1 MNGTTADP
9 RGAPAKGALLT
20 IFLTVLI
27 DTIGFGLFVPYI
39 APFGRSLGA
48 SDTVN
53 GLLVGTFSLFQ
64 FVCAQAWGRL
74 SDRIGRRPVLLIGL
88 LGSSLAHLAFGFAAS
103 LPLLFVARAL
113 AGGFGATIST
123 AQAYIADVTTPET
136 RTKGMGLIG
145 AAFGLGFVLGPALGF
160 FLLELGPRSP
170 AYFASLLSFA
180 ACAFGFFK
188 LKEPARNTDPSLR
201 RVVDRRSLAVVFAD
215 KPRVRLLF
223 GFVFVVLSFA
233 ALESMFTRLGQER
246 LHLEMREMN
255 GLFAIVGILMVI
267 VQGGLIRRLAPKYG
281 EVTLVRAGSL
291 LLVAGMLTLAFA
303 TPPWLLIGGGML
315 AGVGYSVM
323 FPALQGRLSKATP
336 AAEQGATFGVAQSG
350 SSLCRFIGHSG
361 AGLAFDVWTG
371 LPFVLAASIALCAGL
386 LGSGARAAG
395 ESRGERA

>member
-1 MNGTTADP
+1 MNPAPSAAATP
-9 RGAPAKGALLT
+9 PAKGALLT

-48 SDTVN
+48 SDWVN

-64 FVCAQAWGRL
+64 FLCAQGWGRL

-88 LGSSLAHLAFGFAAS
+88 LGSSFAHLAFGFAGS

-145 AAFGLGFVLGPALGF
+145 AAFGLGFVLGPGLGF

-170 AYFASLLSFA
+170 AYFASLLSFS

-188 LKEPARNTDPSLR
+188 LKEPARNADPSLR
-201 RVVDRRSLAVVFAD
+201 RVVDRRSLEIVFAD
-215 KPRVRLLF
+215 KARVRLLF

-246 LHLEMREMN
+246 LQLTMREMN
-255 GLFAIVGILMVI
+255 GLFAVVGILMVV

-281 EVTLVRAGSL
+281 EVTLVRAGSA

-303 TPPWLLIGGGML
+303 TPQWLLIGGGML

-323 FPALQGRLSKATP
+323 FPALQGRLSKSAPT
-336 AAEQGATFGVAQSG
+336 AIQGATFGVAQSG

-371 LPFVLAASIALCAGL
+371 LPFALAAVIALGAGT
-386 LGSGARAAG
+386 LGSKPRAG
-395 ESRGERA
+395 EQSQS